1 MKKILIITGSFEIGG
16 SRSSLYSLLSVLDP
30 NKVQVDVFA
39 RERTGPL
46 MDSMKNCKILPENI
60 WLSHRI
66 LKGNKIKQS
75 VCRILYYLRGAFQ
88 ILGLDLFK
96 YYNYIGGKQI
106 GSDNY
111 DAVIG
116 FDETLPRFVSCLPA
130 KKRISWLHCD
140 YRRHAHGINET
151 SYYKKIDTIVCV
163 SKFAQDTILEVLP
176 QFKEKTV
183 VLHNAINIENIVAK
197 SKKTKPEVECIFE
210 DKKFTMIS
218 IGRLD
223 QVKQFDKIPA
233 IAAEVKKILRG
244 SHDFQW
250 LIVGGGNELVKR
262 DIESE
267 IKKYDVANEV
277 KMLGMQSNPYTY
289 LGKSDLYVCTSSSE
303 TFSYTIHEGLALKV
317 PFICNTFPSA
327 SESVHVGKEGFI
339 MPIEEMPQKI
349 ASLII
354 NPIKIDDCT
363 ISNDQLLRDF
373 YNLI

>member
-1 MKKILIITGSFEIGG
+1 
-16 SRSSLYSLLSVLDP
+16 
-30 NKVQVDVFA
+30 
-39 RERTGPL
+39 
-46 MDSMKNCKILPENI
+46 
-60 WLSHRI
+60 
-66 LKGNKIKQS
+66 
-75 VCRILYYLRGAFQ
+75 
-88 ILGLDLFK
+88 
-96 YYNYIGGKQI
+96 
-106 GSDNY
+106 
-111 DAVIG
+111 
-116 FDETLPRFVSCLPA
+116 
-130 KKRISWLHCD
+130 
-140 YRRHAHGINET
+140 
-151 SYYKKIDTIVCV
+151 
-163 SKFAQDTILEVLP
+163 
-176 QFKEKTV
+176 
-183 VLHNAINIENIVAK
+183 
-197 SKKTKPEVECIFE
+197 
-210 DKKFTMIS
+210 MIS